1 MEALEVTVLPGAT
14 WLDIKCLNPTFTQPY
29 LDLRGDKFGTIIA
42 KNVCRDT
49 IRRHRLPE
57 RG

>member
-1 MEALEVTVLPGAT
+1 MEALDVTVLPGAT
-14 WLDIKCLNPTFTQPY
+14 WLDIKRLNLTFTQPF
-29 LDLRGDKFGTIIA
+29 LDLLGDKFGTIIA
-42 KNVCRDT
+42 TNVCRDT